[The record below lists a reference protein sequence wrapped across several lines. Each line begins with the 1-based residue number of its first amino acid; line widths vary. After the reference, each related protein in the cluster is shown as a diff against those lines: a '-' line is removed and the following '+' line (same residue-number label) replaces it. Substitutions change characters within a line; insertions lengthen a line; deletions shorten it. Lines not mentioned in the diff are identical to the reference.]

1 MIYYFCDMRVFFLE
15 GNIGAGKSTIM
26 DEMKSSIK
34 NNSIMFVQEPVNEWQ
49 TEKGG
54 NLLDLYYS
62 DPKRWS
68 FAMQINCYAS
78 RMRLLKD
85 SIKEAEIQNK
95 MAVVFERSVLSDK
108 LFANVC
114 LKNMTMSVAEY
125 SLYIKWATYLSS
137 EYMPKVDG
145 LIYFR
150 VPPSVCQSRIQQRD
164 RSEETSISLEYLTD
178 LDHQHENWLGM
189 KNSDPGA
196 PVYIIDASSDDAK
209 SIAKLALK
217 YITNS

>member
-150 VPPSVCQSRIQQRD
+150 VPPISLPKSHTTERQIRGNVYKSRIPDGSGSPAR
-164 RSEETSISLEYLTD
+164 
-178 LDHQHENWLGM
+178 
-189 KNSDPGA
+189 
-196 PVYIIDASSDDAK
+196 
-209 SIAKLALK
+209 KLAWYEEFRSWGASL
-217 YITNS
+217 YHRRVFR